1 MPCEEHCQSDLLIV
15 ICWKFASA
23 YLVYACT
30 PSTTYAFLFMQ
41 SQATSRLL
49 MIRPVRFAFNE
60 QTAQSNAFQDVK
72 LAAQTKDVAQ
82 EDARREFD
90 EMVRQLQAVGVNVV
104 VYEDALDPFTPD
116 SIFPNNWV
124 SFHASG
130 TVILYPMQAENRRLE
145 RRQDII
151 DDLAKRFHVARVID
165 LTHFE
170 QEGKF
175 LEGTGS
181 LVLDRMHRVA
191 FACLSPRTHPD
202 VLAEFSQQTGYRIV
216 SFRAADAS
224 GQAIYHTN
232 VLMCIADTFAIIC
245 LSAITDPDERLM
257 VRQELEGLNKR
268 IVDISLDQM
277 ASFAGNMLM
286 VKTKKGQKLLVMST
300 RAFESLTPKQI
311 DLLDD
316 YATLFHFDL
325 SIIEGNGGGSAR
337 CMMAEVHL
345 PRK

>member
-1 MPCEEHCQSDLLIV
+1 
-15 ICWKFASA
+15 
-23 YLVYACT
+23 
-30 PSTTYAFLFMQ
+30 MQ
-41 SQATSRLL
+41 SQATSHLL

-60 QTAQSNAFQDVK
+60 QTAESNAFQDIK
-72 LAAQTKDVAQ
+72 LAAQTKDIAQ

-90 EMVRQLQAVGVNVV
+90 EMVRQLQAVGVDIK
-104 VYEDALDPFTPD
+104 VYEDTLDPYTPD

-130 TVILYPMQAENRRLE
+130 TVVLYPMQAENRRLE

-151 DDLAKRFHVARVID
+151 DDLAKKYHVARIID

-202 VLAEFSQQTGYRIV
+202 VLAEFSRQTGYRTV
-216 SFRAADAS
+216 SFRAADAN

-232 VLMCIADTFAIIC
+232 VLMCITDTMAIVC
-245 LSAITDPDERLM
+245 LAAISDPDERLM
-257 VRQELEGLNKR
+257 IRQELERLNKR
-268 IVDISLDQM
+268 IVDISLAQM
-277 ASFAGNMLM
+277 VHFAGNMLM
-286 VKTKKGQKLLVMST
+286 VQTKKGQKLLVMST
-300 RAFESLTPKQI
+300 QAFESLTPKQI
-311 DLLDD
+311 DILDD
-316 YATLFHFDL
+316 YATLLHFDL
-325 SIIEGNGGGSAR
+325 SMIEGNGGGSAR

>member
-1 MPCEEHCQSDLLIV
+1 
-15 ICWKFASA
+15 
-23 YLVYACT
+23 
-30 PSTTYAFLFMQ
+30 MQ
-41 SQATSRLL
+41 SQATSHLL

-60 QTAQSNAFQDVK
+60 QTAESNAFQNTE
-72 LAAQTKDVAQ
+72 LSAQTKDVAQ
-82 EDARREFD
+82 ENALREFD
-90 EMVRQLQAVGVNVV
+90 EMVRQLQAFGVDVV
-104 VYEDALDPFTPD
+104 VYEDTLTSHTPD

-130 TVILYPMQAENRRLE
+130 TVVLYPMQAENRRLE

-151 DDLAKRFHVARVID
+151 DDLAKQYHVARIVD

-191 FACLSPRTHPD
+191 FASLSPRTDPD
-202 VLAEFSQQTGYRIV
+202 VLAEFARQTGYRTV
-216 SFRAADAS
+216 SFRSADAN

-232 VLMCIADTFAIIC
+232 VLLCITDTLAIVC
-245 LSAITDPDERLM
+245 LSAISDPDERLM
-257 VRQELEGLNKR
+257 VRQELERLNKR
-268 IVDISLDQM
+268 IVDISLVQM
-277 ASFAGNMLM
+277 DNFAGNMLM
-286 VKTKKGQKLLVMST
+286 VQARKGQKLLVMST

-311 DLLDD
+311 DILDD
-316 YATLFHFDL
+316 YATLLHVDL
-325 SIIEGNGGGSAR
+325 PTIENAGGGSAR

-345 PRK
+345 PEK

>member
-1 MPCEEHCQSDLLIV
+1 
-15 ICWKFASA
+15 
-23 YLVYACT
+23 
-30 PSTTYAFLFMQ
+30 MQ

-49 MIRPVRFAFNE
+49 MIRPVRFGFNE
-60 QTAQSNAFQDVK
+60 QTAESNAFQDIK

-82 EDARREFD
+82 EDAQREFD
-90 EMVRQLQAVGVNVV
+90 EMVRQLQAVGVDIM
-104 VYEDALDPFTPD
+104 VYEDTLDPNTPD

-130 TVILYPMQAENRRLE
+130 TVVLYPMQAENRRLE

-151 DDLAKRFHVARVID
+151 DDLAKRFHIARIID

-181 LVLDRMHRVA
+181 LVLDRMSRVA
-191 FACLSPRTHPD
+191 FASLSPRTDPD
-202 VLAEFSQQTGYRIV
+202 VLAEFARQTGYRTV
-216 SFRAADAS
+216 SFRAADAN
-224 GQAIYHTN
+224 GKAIYHTN
-232 VLMCIADTFAIIC
+232 VLMCITDTLAIVC
-245 LSAITDPDERLM
+245 LSAISDPDERLM
-257 VRQELEGLNKR
+257 VRQELERLNKR
-268 IVDISLDQM
+268 IVDISLEQM
-277 ASFAGNMLM
+277 ANFAGNMLM
-286 VKTKKGQKLLVMST
+286 VLTKKGQKLLVMST

-311 DLLDD
+311 DILDD
-316 YATLFHFDL
+316 YATLLHFDL

>member
-1 MPCEEHCQSDLLIV
+1 
-15 ICWKFASA
+15 
-23 YLVYACT
+23 
-30 PSTTYAFLFMQ
+30 MQ
-41 SQATSRLL
+41 SQATSRIL
-49 MIRPVRFAFNE
+49 MIRPVNFGFNPE
-60 QTAQSNAFQDVK
+60 TAESNAFQNSQ
-72 LAAQTKDVAQ
+72 LAAQTKDTAQ
-82 EDARREFD
+82 ESARREFD
-90 EMVRQLQAVGVNVV
+90 EMARQLQAMGVDVM
-104 VYEDALDPFTPD
+104 VYDDTVDPYTPD

-130 TVILYPMQAENRRLE
+130 TVVLYPMQAENRRLE

-151 DDLAKRFHVARVID
+151 DSLGEKYHVAKLVD

-181 LVLDRMHRVA
+181 MVLDRMNHVA
-191 FACLSPRTHPD
+191 FASLSPRTHPD
-202 VLAEFSQQTGYRIV
+202 VLAEFSRQTNYRIV
-216 SFRAADAS
+216 SFSSADAG

-232 VLMCIADTFAIIC
+232 VLMCIADTFAIVC

-257 VRQELEGLNKR
+257 VRQELEKLNKR
-268 IVDISLDQM
+268 VIDISLEQM

-286 VKTKKGQKLLVMST
+286 VTTNKGQKLLVMST
-300 RAFESLTPKQI
+300 RAYKSLTPKQI

-316 YATLFHFDL
+316 YTTLVHFDL
-325 SIIEGNGGGSAR
+325 SVIENNGGGSAR